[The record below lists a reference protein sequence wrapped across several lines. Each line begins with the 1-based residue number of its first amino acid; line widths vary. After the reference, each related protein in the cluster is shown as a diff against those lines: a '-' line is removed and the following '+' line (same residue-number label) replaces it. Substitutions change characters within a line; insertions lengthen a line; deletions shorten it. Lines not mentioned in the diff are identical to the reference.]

1 MKTTLS
7 RVGRAAAAVGAS
19 VLLAAC
25 GGEEASDQQGQQGGE
40 EQGKPRSVEVTTLER
55 QDVALEKSYPALLRS
70 DDEVTLVARV
80 TGTLEKRLFEP
91 GQMVEKGD
99 TLYRIEPDR
108 YQTAVNQRKAD
119 LESARAKLSR
129 AQRDAERFERLL
141 SQNSVSRQQYDQALA
156 DRRVAQASVA
166 QASAALESANID
178 LDYAGVTAPVSGMI
192 SLSMVNVGNLVDSG
206 TRLAT
211 ITPLDPLEVR
221 FQLPQKDAYELR
233 HQLKDGADIESIG
246 ARLELPGSDTG
257 LSGHLDFLGA
267 RVDEATSTVQANAN
281 FANPDGQVLPGQYVR
296 VHLEGLKRYDVLAV
310 PEIALTQGLMGPQ
323 VFVLDEEDKARAQT
337 VDLGDLAGPWQILR
351 DGVEAGD
358 RVVVGDPAGL
368 KPGTPIKP
376 ESFDGD
382 AGALMEE
389 AREEKQAEEQQEKQE
404 AQEAQQEQQQAPGED
419 AESSADTEQSQ
430 AAADDEDAS

>member
-25 GGEEASDQQGQQGGE
+25 GGEEASDQQGGAEQ
-40 EQGKPRSVEVTTLER
+40 QGKPRSVEVTTLER

-91 GQMVEKGD
+91 GEMVEKGD

-108 YQTAVNQRKAD
+108 YETAVNQRKAD

-166 QASAALESANID
+166 QASAALESARID

-192 SLSMVNVGNLVDSG
+192 SLSMVNVGNLVDPG

-221 FQLPQKDAYELR
+221 FQLPQQEAYELR
-233 HQLKDGADIESIG
+233 RQLKSGSDIEDIG

-281 FANPDGQVLPGQYVR
+281 FANPDGKVLPGQYVR

-337 VDLGDLAGPWQILR
+337 VKLGDLAGPWQILH

-358 RVVVGDPAGL
+358 RVVVGDPGGL

-376 ESFDGD
+376 EPFDGD
-382 AGALMEE
+382 AEALMEE
-389 AREEKQAEEQQEKQE
+389 VREEKQAEEQKEKQK
-404 AQEAQQEQQQAPGED
+404 AKEAQQEQQAPGED
-419 AESSADTEQSQ
+419 AESSADGESSQ
-430 AAADDEDAS
+430 AASDDEDAS